1 MAEGRGKTTKERLDK
16 HDRQI
21 AAIRDLV
28 QEGMRLVIQTRR
40 DFRTLHTTMNEL
52 AAQQKKTEAALAAF
66 LENMNRGG
74 NGHAK
79 RKLDLH

>member
-1 MAEGRGKTTKERLDK
+1 MAEGRDRTTKERLDK

-28 QEGMRLVIQTRR
+28 EQGMRLVVLTRR
-40 DFRTLHTTMNEL
+40 ELHALTIAQRKTDATLRIFIES
-52 AAQQKKTEAALAAF
+52 
-66 LENMNRGG
+66 MNRGG